1 MNKEED
7 APHFARDSVIAYD
20 DGGKIAYE
28 LFKASDWQ
36 YFYYS
41 DDRDCH
47 IIRRT
52 GHRKS
57 NRELKIVWWA
67 YFDDMC
73 KKFSENA

>member
-1 MNKEED
+1 MASSNN
-7 APHFARDSVIAYD
+7 APHFEKDTVIAYN
-20 DGGKIAYE
+20 DGEEIVYE

-36 YFYYS
+36 YFYSS